1 MSQSKQT
8 AEEFIQSTFSPH
20 VAVLCSP
27 DAELLCQKNNLTFH
41 QLIQPFC
48 RLSSEG
54 EIIDQYQ
61 IMNITHTRSMLLFR
75 YINLFKRKLHQFV
88 KLLML
93 YCFVNNVTGH
103 PSTGPSQLMIFI
115 YILYIYI
122 YHEIFQRIYW
132 YQLALSVLKLVI
144 MNFTVIYSSLLLD
157 AGFLA

>member
-27 DAELLCQKNNLTFH
+27 DAELLCQKNNLTFQ

-61 IMNITHTRSMLLFR
+61 ILSIRIIGRMLLFR
-75 YINLFKRKLHQFV
+75 FINL
-88 KLLML
+88 
-93 YCFVNNVTGH
+93 
-103 PSTGPSQLMIFI
+103 
-115 YILYIYI
+115 
-122 YHEIFQRIYW
+122 
-132 YQLALSVLKLVI
+132 LSETASACLVLW
-144 MNFTVIYSSLLLD
+144 NSSLP
-157 AGFLA
+157 FLSIN